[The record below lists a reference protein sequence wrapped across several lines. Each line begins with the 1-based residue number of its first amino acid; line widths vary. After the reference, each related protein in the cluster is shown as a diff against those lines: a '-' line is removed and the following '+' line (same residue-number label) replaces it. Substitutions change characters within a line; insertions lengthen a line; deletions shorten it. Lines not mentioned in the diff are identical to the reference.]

1 MSDQEN
7 RLEYQ
12 AFYAICDHMP
22 GADRVFRVGGTV
34 VAPTGGWT
42 ATLEEDDGLPPVNH
56 LLLKLKLVVTEPE
69 GGAPKV
75 ITPIELNE
83 YEVKDPSIEYDEV
96 EFVFEGP
103 DGIEGP
109 ETIKVDHVH

>member
-1 MSDQEN
+1 MSDQGN

-12 AFYAICDHMP
+12 DFYAICDHMP
-22 GADRVFRVGGTV
+22 GADRVFRIGGTV

-42 ATLEEDDGLPPVNH
+42 ATLEEDDGLPPVNQ
-56 LLLKLKLVVTEPE
+56 LLLKLKLVVTKPQ
-69 GGAPKV
+69 GVSTKA
-75 ITPIELNE
+75 ITPVELNE
-83 YEVKDPSIEYDEV
+83 HRIEDPPIEYDEV

-109 ETIKVDHVH
+109 ETIKVEHVH

>member
-1 MSDQEN
+1 MTDHGN

-12 AFYAICDHMP
+12 GFYAICDHMP
-22 GADRVFRVGGTV
+22 GADRVLRIGGTV

-42 ATLEEDDGLPPVNH
+42 AVLEEDDGLPPVNQF
-56 LLLKLKLVVTEPE
+56 LLKLKLVVTEPQDAATE
-69 GGAPKV
+69 V

-83 YEVKDPSIEYDEV
+83 HRIEDPSIEYDEV

-103 DGIEGP
+103 DDIEGP
-109 ETIKVDHVH
+109 AMIKVEHVH